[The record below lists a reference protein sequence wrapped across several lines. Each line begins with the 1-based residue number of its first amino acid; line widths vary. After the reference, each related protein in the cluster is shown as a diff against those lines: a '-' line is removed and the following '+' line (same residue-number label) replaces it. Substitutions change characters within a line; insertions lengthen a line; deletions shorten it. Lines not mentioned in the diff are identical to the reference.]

1 MTEIREAELL
11 ARLRA
16 LAAAD
21 EQRTTSPGLRK
32 RVMRAWDE
40 RQDAS
45 LQPRR
50 ISLRV
55 WLPLAASLTI
65 VVGVMIGS
73 IYQGPASEGSATA
86 TSAGVGRDNLETSI
100 LRVPNASMLPRF
112 DHGEL
117 IRVEIPSPDGAIQ
130 AEVLVGQDGLARAIR
145 VIQ

>member
-1 MTEIREAELL
+1 MTEIPEAELL
-11 ARLRA
+11 TRLRA

-21 EQRTTSPGLRK
+21 GPRVPSPGVRA

-45 LQPRR
+45 PQPRR
-50 ISLRV
+50 RSLRV

-73 IYQGPASEGSATA
+73 IYEGPASGGR
-86 TSAGVGRDNLETSI
+86 TSVGVGHGDLETA
-100 LRVPNASMLPRF
+100 LLPLPDASVLPRF

-117 IRVEIPSPDGAIQ
+117 IRVEIPSPAGAIQ

>member
-1 MTEIREAELL
+1 MTEIRATELL

-16 LAAAD
+16 LAAAG
-21 EQRTTSPGLRK
+21 EQRATSPGVRA

-45 LQPRR
+45 PQPRR

-55 WLPLAASLTI
+55 WLPVAASLTI
-65 VVGVMIGS
+65 VVGLMIGS
-73 IYQGPASEGSATA
+73 IYYGPASGARATV
-86 TSAGVGRDNLETSI
+86 TSAGIGHDDFETSI
-100 LRVPNASMLPRF
+100 LSVPNASMLPRF

>member
-16 LAAAD
+16 LAGD
-21 EQRTTSPGLRK
+21 EPRATSPGVRAH
-32 RVMRAWDE
+32 VMRAWDE

-45 LQPRR
+45 PQPRR
-50 ISLRV
+50 ISRRV

-65 VVGVMIGS
+65 VGGLMIGS
-73 IYQGPASEGSATA
+73 IHQRPASAGRATA
-86 TSAGVGRDNLETSI
+86 TSAGVGHDDRETSI
-100 LRVPNASMLPRF
+100 LSVPNASMLPRF